1 MRASSSSYFI
11 FSPLESGSGGD
22 FSPKPVD
29 SVPAV
34 DAGNKALGQKERL
47 DSKGK
52 KNKLPEVL
60 VVRNWK
66 EYAGE
71 SLMIIFSVLL
81 ALLLT
86 EIFNKI
92 HENQQTHEILAAV
105 RQEILDNKMKEDTQY
120 LYHLQI
126 LKNINSA
133 LDNSEIAQKF
143 IHNGEVDSNLR
154 PIAPLGIIS
163 ADLNDVAWQVAKQF
177 NIFSKI
183 DFNTYSL
190 LTDIYNNQD
199 RITKSEEEIA
209 RVILSWESRKPENLR
224 LTLILIRDNYH
235 AWAVDRAPALLQKYE
250 HAIQKLSNY

>member
-1 MRASSSSYFI
+1 MRESFSSYFI
-11 FSPLESGSGGD
+11 FSPLESGSGEG

-29 SVPAV
+29 SSSAL
-34 DAGNKALGQKERL
+34 DAGNKGLGHEEHL

-52 KNKLPEVL
+52 KNKLPEIL
-60 VVRNWK
+60 IVRNWK

-71 SLMIIFSVLL
+71 SLLIIFSVLL

-105 RQEILDNKMKEDTQY
+105 RKEILNNKMKEDTQY

-126 LKNINSA
+126 IKNINSA
-133 LDNSEIAQKF
+133 LDNPAIAQKF

-154 PIAPLGIIS
+154 PIAPLGIIMV
-163 ADLNDVAWQVAKQF
+163 DLNDVAWQVAKQS

-183 DFNTYSL
+183 DFNIYSL

-224 LTLILIRDNYH
+224 LTLILMRDNYH
-235 AWAVDRAPALLQKYE
+235 AWIVDRAPALLEKYQQ
-250 HAIQKLSNY
+250 AIQKLSNF